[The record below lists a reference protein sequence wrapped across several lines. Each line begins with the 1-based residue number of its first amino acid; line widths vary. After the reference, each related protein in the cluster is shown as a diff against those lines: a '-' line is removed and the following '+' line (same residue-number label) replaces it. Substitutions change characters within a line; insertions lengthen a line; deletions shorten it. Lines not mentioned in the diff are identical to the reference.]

1 MKNEKRKISKV
12 TLIFIHSF
20 PFFNKIEYFCNRIND
35 KQVNYEELIESR
47 DKRKTGKFR
56 LPYGYFYKRIID
68 NKYSNFVEFHDELTD
83 NILFSECIRR
93 QCDALKT
100 IKSKYQLHFTP
111 NEGGDDDS
119 VYAVAIE
126 PGNYISFEQLLND
139 NPAIVVKDD
148 FINAT
153 IRNLVEITTELNSLG
168 IQHLC
173 FAPSNILV
181 RKSDNEVR
189 LLLHGSFFLPTKMQD
204 TFFEDIE
211 GFIAPEVMSEAQ
223 CSDRSDVYSLGKLI
237 AFLYE
242 QGSMP
247 FEYKQVVKKATAEE
261 PRKRYKSL
269 DEMHKAISQKRSMR
283 RSAVLMAASL
293 IVSLLAVYIYVD
305 TLPDAAN
312 NIEFVEPAKQQTND
326 LFSSDE
332 LEEDTAFLADTI
344 DLSDEALMQKA
355 EMIYRKRYQKAA
367 DEILSKVYNSKH
379 MGSSEKTFMANSQSM
394 AEELLKVQKE
404 LAGEAGLPDGLAG
417 RIGHEIVEQ
426 LTQQKQKGLS
436 RHGYIKA
443 KENDNK

>member
-1 MKNEKRKISKV
+1 MNFEEMLNVQEGQKPHRESTPLGSYYRRQVDGKYRYV
-12 TLIFIHSF
+12 
-20 PFFNKIEYFCNRIND
+20 IELR
-35 KQVNYEELIESR
+35 
-47 DKRKTGKFR
+47 
-56 LPYGYFYKRIID
+56 P
-68 NKYSNFVEFHDELTD
+68 ELTD
-83 NILFSECIRR
+83 SIVFCE
-93 QCDALKT
+93 ALKQEQQWSVRQRG
-100 IKSKYQLHFTP
+100 KQQLHY
-111 NEGGDDDS
+111 EVHQDS
-119 VYAVAIE
+119 NDQLYE
-126 PGNYISFEQLLND
+126 LELEQGQFLTLASLLD
-139 NPAIVVKDD
+139 QNPAALAGKGFVDSIVKPLIE
-148 FINAT
+148 FGAK
-153 IRNLVEITTELNSLG
+153 LNEEG
-168 IQHLC
+168 VFQLC
-173 FAPSNILV
+173 YAPNNIFV
-181 RKSDNEVR
+181 RKSDNHPF
-189 LLLHGSFFLPTKMQD
+189 LLSHGSFYKAMTDQKALFAGA
-204 TFFEDIE
+204 EDYV
-211 GFIAPEVMSEAQ
+211 APEVLAGEEATG
-223 CSDRSDVYSLGKLI
+223 RSDVYSLGKLI

-283 RSAVLMAASL
+283 RSAVLMAASVL
-293 IVSLLAVYIYVD
+293 VSLLAVYIYVD
-305 TLPDAAN
+305 TLLEVTN